1 MSRVSEYIWY
11 LKSKISIQERQLEA
25 FRSGS
30 RYAAMRN
37 EYEAICRELNNKI
50 KKLEAELADA
60 NAQNITIRKNWS
72 EIFDDLDKEHKKEL
86 AAYQAALS
94 KMEARALRAEHKVD
108 VLQDK
113 LTEERHGRYE
123 AAAQLEDARG
133 MIRKLTAQ
141 VNKDFQNSSIP
152 SSQQGAGR
160 KKIPNSREK
169 TGRKR
174 GGQPGHE
181 GHRLEQRTPTETH
194 RLPDPEEYAGNAD
207 YYDSG
212 YVLKRQRITLSVNVK
227 VIEYTARVFRN
238 RQTGS
243 RVHAEFPEG
252 YDTDISYDSSVKGF
266 LFLLANEGNM
276 SAGKIKKVLRE
287 VSGGS
292 LDISEATINGLCRE
306 FSQKSEPERS
316 QIIRDVMSSPVI
328 NADFTNANVD
338 GESRQ
343 VLIVASPCTGAELF
357 IARDNKGHK
366 GIAGTPV
373 EEYVGT
379 IVHDHDTTFY
389 SYGLAHQECM
399 QHNIRYLIGSEEN
412 EPDRKWNIKMHELIK
427 EMLHYRNGI
436 GKDELDPKTVESFE
450 KRYDDILLEAQKEYE
465 DEPPGDYYREG
476 YNLYLRLGK
485 YKESELRFLH
495 NKNIPSNNSLA
506 ERLARIYK
514 RKQKQAM
521 VFRSDKNFECLCNS
535 LSVITTFGQKED
547 VNLYEMVAN
556 IFSRKCTKHK
566 CLM

>member
-1 MSRVSEYIWY
+1 MSQVSEYIWY

-25 FRSGS
+25 FRNGNK
-30 RYAAMRN
+30 YVTMRN
-37 EYEAICRELNNKI
+37 EYESVCRELNSKI
-50 KKLEAELADA
+50 RKLETELADA
-60 NAQNITIRKNWS
+60 NARNITIRKNWS
-72 EIFDDLDKEHKKEL
+72 EIFDDLDKEHGKEL

-94 KMEARALRAEHKVD
+94 KMEARALRAEHKAD
-108 VLQDK
+108 ALQEK
-113 LTEERHGRYE
+113 LAGERHGRYE

-152 SSQQGAGR
+152 SSRQGAGR

-181 GHRLEQRTPTETH
+181 GHRLGQRTPTESH
-194 RLPDPEEYAGNAD
+194 RLPDPGEYVGNAD

-212 YVLKRQRITLSVNVK
+212 YALRRQRIILSVDVK

-266 LFLLANEGNM
+266 IFLLANEGNM
-276 SAGKIKKVLRE
+276 SAGKVRKVLRD

-292 LDISEATINGLCRE
+292 LDISEATVNGLCRE

-316 QIIRDVMSSPVI
+316 RVIKDIMSSPVV
-328 NADFTNANVD
+328 NADFTNANVN

-343 VLIVASPCTGAELF
+343 VFIVASPCTGAELF

-373 EEYVGT
+373 EGYVGT
-379 IVHDHDTTFY
+379 IVHDHDTAFY

-412 EPDRKWNIKMHELIK
+412 EPDRKWNFKMHELIK

-436 GKDELDPKTVESFE
+436 GNDGLDPKIVENFE

-476 YNLYLRLGK
+476 YNLYLRLVK

-495 NKNIPSNNSLA
+495 DKGIPSNNSLA

-535 LSVITTFGQKED
+535 LSVINTFRQKED
-547 VNLYEMVAN
+547 INMYEMVAD
-556 IFSRKCTKHK
+556 IFTRKCTKHK

>member
-25 FRSGS
+25 FRNGNK
-30 RYAAMRN
+30 YVTMQN
-37 EYEAICRELNNKI
+37 EYEAVCRGLNNKI
-50 KKLEAELADA
+50 RKLETRLADA
-60 NAQNITIRKNWS
+60 NAQIVTVRKNWS
-72 EIFDDLDKEHKKEL
+72 EIFDDLDKEHKKEI

-113 LTEERHGRYE
+113 LTEERRKRYE
-123 AAAQLEDARG
+123 AAAQLEDAQG
-133 MIRKLTAQ
+133 MIQKLTAQ

-169 TGRKR
+169 TDRKR
-174 GGQPGHE
+174 GGQPGHK
-181 GHRLEQRTPTETH
+181 GHRLQQRTPTESYH
-194 RLPDPEEYAGNAD
+194 LPDPEEYTGNPD

-212 YVLKRQRITLSVNVK
+212 YVLRRQRIILSVNVK

-266 LFLLANEGNM
+266 VFLLANEGNM
-276 SAGKIKKVLRE
+276 SAGKIKRVLRD

-306 FSQKSEPERS
+306 FSQKSEPEQA
-316 QIIRDVMSSPVI
+316 QIIRDIMSSPVI
-328 NADFTNANVD
+328 NADFTNANVN

-343 VLIVASPCTGAELF
+343 VFIVASPGTGAEMF

-373 EEYVGT
+373 EGYVGT

-412 EPDRKWNIKMHELIK
+412 EPERKWNFKMHELIK
-427 EMLHYRNGI
+427 EMLHYRNGL
-436 GKDELDPKTVESFE
+436 GNDELDPATVDGFE

-476 YNLYLRLGK
+476 YNLYLRLVK

-495 NKNIPSNNSLA
+495 DKGIPSNNSLA
-506 ERLARIYK
+506 ERLAGIYK
-514 RKQKQAM
+514 RKQKQAI

-535 LSVITTFGQKED
+535 LSVINTFREKED
-547 VNLYEMVAN
+547 INMYEMVAD
-556 IFSRKCTKHK
+556 IFSRKCTNTNV
-566 CLM
+566 

>member
-1 MSRVSEYIWY
+1 MSQVSEYIWY

-25 FRSGS
+25 FRNGNK
-30 RYAAMRN
+30 YVTMQN
-37 EYEAICRELNNKI
+37 EYEAVCRGLNNKI
-50 KKLEAELADA
+50 RELEAELADA
-60 NAQNITIRKNWS
+60 NARNITIRKNWS
-72 EIFDDLDKEHKKEL
+72 EIFDDLDNEHRKEL

-94 KMEARALRAEHKVD
+94 KMEARALRAEHKAD

-123 AAAQLEDARG
+123 AAAQLEDAQG

-152 SSQQGAGR
+152 SSQQGAGH

-169 TGRKR
+169 TSRKR

-181 GHRLEQRTPTETH
+181 GHRLQQRTPTESH
-194 RLPDPEEYAGNAD
+194 RLPDPEEYVGNAD

-212 YVLKRQRITLSVNVK
+212 YVLRRQRIILSVDVK

-266 LFLLANEGNM
+266 IFLLANEGNM
-276 SAGKIKKVLRE
+276 SAGKIRKVLRD
-287 VSGGS
+287 VSGGR

-306 FSQKSEPERS
+306 FSQRSEPERS

-328 NADFTNANVD
+328 NADFTNANVN

-343 VLIVASPCTGAELF
+343 VFIVASPCTGAELF

-373 EEYVGT
+373 EGYVGT

-399 QHNIRYLIGSEEN
+399 QHNIRYLVGSEEN
-412 EPDRKWNIKMHELIK
+412 EPDRKWNFKMHELIK

-436 GKDELDPKTVESFE
+436 GNDELDPKTVEGFE

-476 YNLYLRLGK
+476 YNLYLRLVK

-495 NKNIPSNNSLA
+495 DKSVPSNNSLA

-521 VFRSDKNFECLCNS
+521 VFRSDKNFECLCDS
-535 LSVITTFGQKED
+535 LSVINTFRQKEGI
-547 VNLYEMVAN
+547 NMYEMVAD
-556 IFSRKCTKHK
+556 IFSRKCTKH
-566 CLM
+566 

>member
-25 FRSGS
+25 FRNGNK
-30 RYAAMRN
+30 YVTMQN
-37 EYEAICRELNNKI
+37 EYEAVCRGLNNKI
-50 KKLEAELADA
+50 RKLETRLADA
-60 NAQNITIRKNWS
+60 NAQIVTVRKNWS
-72 EIFDDLDKEHKKEL
+72 EIFDDLDKEHKKEI

-113 LTEERHGRYE
+113 LTEERRKRYE
-123 AAAQLEDARG
+123 AAAQLEDAQG
-133 MIRKLTAQ
+133 MIQKLTAQ

-169 TGRKR
+169 TDRKR
-174 GGQPGHE
+174 GGQPGHK
-181 GHRLEQRTPTETH
+181 GHRLQQRTPTESYH
-194 RLPDPEEYAGNAD
+194 LPDPEEYTGNPD

-212 YVLKRQRITLSVNVK
+212 YVLRRQRIILSVNVK

-266 LFLLANEGNM
+266 VFLLANEGNM
-276 SAGKIKKVLRE
+276 SAGKIKRVLRD

-306 FSQKSEPERS
+306 FSQKSEPEQA
-316 QIIRDVMSSPVI
+316 QIIRDIMSSPVI
-328 NADFTNANVD
+328 NADFTNANVN

-343 VLIVASPCTGAELF
+343 VFIVASPGTGAEMF

-373 EEYVGT
+373 EGYVGT

-412 EPDRKWNIKMHELIK
+412 EPERKWNFKMHELIK
-427 EMLHYRNGI
+427 EMLHYRNGL
-436 GKDELDPKTVESFE
+436 GNDELDPATVDGFE

-476 YNLYLRLGK
+476 YNLYLRLVK

-495 NKNIPSNNSLA
+495 DKGIPSNNSLA

-514 RKQKQAM
+514 RKQKQAI

-535 LSVITTFGQKED
+535 LSVINTFREKED
-547 VNLYEMVAN
+547 INMYEMVAD
-556 IFSRKCTKHK
+556 IFSRKCTNTNV
-566 CLM
+566 

>member
-1 MSRVSEYIWY
+1 MSQLSEYIWY

-30 RYAAMRN
+30 KYVAMQN
-37 EYEAICRELNNKI
+37 EYESVCRELNNKI

-60 NAQNITIRKNWS
+60 NARNITIRKNWS
-72 EIFDDLDKEHKKEL
+72 EIFDDLDKEHKKEI

-94 KMEARALRAEHKVD
+94 KMEARALRAEHKAD
-108 VLQDK
+108 VVQDK
-113 LTEERHGRYE
+113 LTEERHKRYE
-123 AAAQLEDARG
+123 AAAQLEDAQG
-133 MIRKLTAQ
+133 MIQKLTAQ

-181 GHRLEQRTPTETH
+181 GHRLQQRTPTESY
-194 RLPDPEEYAGNAD
+194 RLPDPQEYVGNAD

-212 YVLKRQRITLSVNVK
+212 YVLRRQRIILSMDVK

-252 YDTDISYDSSVKGF
+252 YDTDISYDSSVKAF
-266 LFLLANEGNM
+266 IFLLANEGNM
-276 SAGKIKKVLRE
+276 SAGRIRKVLCD

-306 FSQKSEPERS
+306 FSQKSEQERS
-316 QIIRDVMSSPVI
+316 RIIRDIMSSPVI
-328 NADFTNANVD
+328 NADFTNANVN
-338 GESRQ
+338 GENRQ
-343 VLIVASPCTGAELF
+343 VFIVASPCTGAELF

-373 EEYVGT
+373 EGYVGT

-412 EPDRKWNIKMHELIK
+412 EPDRKWNFKMHELIK

-436 GKDELDPKTVESFE
+436 GNDELDPKTVEDFE

-476 YNLYLRLGK
+476 YNLYLRLSK

-495 NKNIPSNNSLA
+495 DKSVPSNNSLA

-535 LSVITTFGQKED
+535 LSVINTFRQKGD
-547 VNLYEMVAN
+547 INMYELVAD
-556 IFSRKCTKHK
+556 IFSRKCSKH
-566 CLM
+566 